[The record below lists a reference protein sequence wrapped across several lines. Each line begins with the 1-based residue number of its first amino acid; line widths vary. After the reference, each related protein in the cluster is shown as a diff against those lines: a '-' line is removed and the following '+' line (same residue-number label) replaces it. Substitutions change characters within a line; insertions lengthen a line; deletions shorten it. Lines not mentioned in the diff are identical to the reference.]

1 MDNFN
6 LRKYLAEN
14 RLTRTI
20 DKLELDTSAEP
31 TRQVVT
37 LKGDSGDFT
46 AKVVDGKVA
55 FETNYPFL
63 DLDLV
68 GFPENNEESVRQ
80 FYDRIE
86 QESGAEVPE
95 KSTLIQLANE
105 LKAIG
110 ADYEFETDP
119 SSNGIALYANIEDVK
134 KVAPEVK

>member
-68 GFPENNEESVRQ
+68 GFPENNDESVRQ

>member
-68 GFPENNEESVRQ
+68 GFPESNEESVRQ

-110 ADYEFETDP
+110 ANYEFETDP

>member
-68 GFPENNEESVRQ
+68 GFPENNEESVRR

-134 KVAPEVK
+134 QVAPEVK

>member
-63 DLDLV
+63 YLDLV

>member
-37 LKGDSGDFT
+37 LRGDSGDFT

-105 LKAIG
+105 LKAMG

>member
-68 GFPENNEESVRQ
+68 GFPKSNEESVRQ

>member
-37 LKGDSGDFT
+37 LRGDSGDFT
-46 AKVVDGKVA
+46 AKVVNGKVA

-105 LKAIG
+105 LKAMG

>member
-46 AKVVDGKVA
+46 AKVVNGKVA
-55 FETNYPFL
+55 FQTNYPFL

-68 GFPENNEESVRQ
+68 GFPENNDESVRQ

>member
-1 MDNFN
+1 MKDFN

-37 LKGDSGDFT
+37 LRGDSGNFT
-46 AKVVDGKVA
+46 AKVVDGRVA
-55 FETNYPFL
+55 FETTYPLL

-68 GFPENNEESVRQ
+68 GFPESNEESVRQ

-86 QESGAEVPE
+86 QESGMEIPE

-134 KVAPEVK
+134 QVVPEVE

>member
-37 LKGDSGDFT
+37 LRGDSGDFT
-46 AKVVDGKVA
+46 AKVVNGKVA

>member
-68 GFPENNEESVRQ
+68 GFPESNEESVRQ

-105 LKAIG
+105 LKAIV

-134 KVAPEVK
+134 KVAPEVE